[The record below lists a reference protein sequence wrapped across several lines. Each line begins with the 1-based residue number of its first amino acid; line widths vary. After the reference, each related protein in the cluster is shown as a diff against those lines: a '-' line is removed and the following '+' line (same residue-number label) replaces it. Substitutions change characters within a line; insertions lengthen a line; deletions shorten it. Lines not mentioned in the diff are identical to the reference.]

1 MNVADEHD
9 RVIVV
14 CGQAHD
20 TVVCALVVN
29 DTRHLTD
36 VQHDG
41 GSARVI
47 VTPLGCQVRATLAF
61 HDVLDL
67 AGTFTHR
74 LPHGRNRRTVHVGRV
89 IATQFLHVQHRI
101 QGRVPLHV
109 DNRQLVAELDAV
121 CSFSGNLVP
130 RDTARVK
137 EDVASLACALTHTL
151 VQEVPHE
158 LTVAATEPARARA
171 RAVASHDGSGE
182 HLTNSVR

>member
-20 TVVCALVVN
+20 TVVRALVVN
-29 DTRHLTD
+29 DTRHLAD

-41 GSARVI
+41 GSARV
-47 VTPLGCQVRATLAF
+47 VVAPLGGQVRTTLALNDF
-61 HDVLDL
+61 LDL

-89 IATQFLHVQHRI
+89 VSTQFLHVQHRI
-101 QGRVPLHV
+101 QRRVPLHV
-109 DNRQLVAELDAV
+109 DNRQLIAELHAV
-121 CSFSGNLVP
+121 RGLAGNPVP
-130 RDTARVK
+130 REGARVQ
-137 EDVASLACALTHTL
+137 ENITTLACALTHTL

-158 LTVAATEPARARA
+158 LTVATTEPTRTRART
-171 RAVASHDGSGE
+171 VASHDGSGK